1 MSNTNGNSKV
11 NPGSNASSNAPSTN
25 NNVPSGA
32 KKGSFNVKEFIK
44 SPTFQL
50 GILLAVTGIVI
61 LTLFW
66 YQYREWKK
74 TQDDYQKKRIAN
86 VCPDY
91 WHNVSDGENKTRV
104 CKNVTKIGRCN
115 IIDHIKD
122 FGIDLYNDPIAK
134 CKWSKYC
141 KAPWEGISHLCADVN

>member
-44 SPTFQL
+44 SPTFHL

-91 WHNVSDGENKTRV
+91 WHNVSDGENKTSFNSILKFYV
-104 CKNVTKIGRCN
+104 LNGKIV
-115 IIDHIKD
+115 
-122 FGIDLYNDPIAK
+122 
-134 CKWSKYC
+134 W
-141 KAPWEGISHLCADVN
+141 VNQFNQSVINE

>member
-1 MSNTNGNSKV
+1 MSNTKVNSKV
-11 NPGSNASSNAPSTN
+11 NAGSKVPTTN
-25 NNVPSGA
+25 NNGA
-32 KKGSFNVKEFIK
+32 NVVNNSLKKGSFNVKEFIK
-44 SPTFQL
+44 SPTFHL
-50 GILLAVTGIVI
+50 GILLAVTSIVF
-61 LTLFW
+61 LGYYL